1 MTGARPKRAARRMAI
16 SATTAIASSG
26 CSWGASASWSRT
38 RIARVSAY
46 PTFGPGEPSS
56 LPVGQPA
63 GRSPGR
69 FATQLLAAGIFT
81 PGARFC
87 SWRGSS
93 SRRSGTNGSVG
104 TDDSLAAQLGSKQPV
119 HERVLERLPRRLDD
133 VLPHPDR
140 RPRLLAVGA
149 VDEHPGHGAGA
160 LVRVEHAHLVVR
172 EVNPI
177 ELRVPGPD
185 GLAQEIGRASC
196 RERVWVSGVGGAWQ
210 V

>member
-1 MTGARPKRAARRMAI
+1 MTGARPKRAARRMAL

-38 RIARVSAY
+38 RFASVSAY

-87 SWRGSS
+87 SWRGSF

-104 TDDSLAAQLGSKQPV
+104 TDESLAAQLGSKQPV
-119 HERVLERLPRRLDD
+119 HERVLERL
-133 VLPHPDR
+133 
-140 RPRLLAVGA
+140 
-149 VDEHPGHGAGA
+149 GHGAGA

-185 GLAQEIGRASC
+185 GLAQGAV
-196 RERVWVSGVGGAWQ
+196 ERVHRAVAGRDLVERLA
-210 V
+210 VRAAAHDRL